1 MGMAVI
7 RAELPGVS
15 PFDMTKRNLLKLSL
29 AALVASS
36 ACDADE
42 ADLTPASFET
52 ETRGDLVR
60 CGTGAYDFLQING
73 LLRDNPELAD
83 ALGVATVESC
93 EDAQAFIDDSLDLV
107 ESFPSE
113 PLDPAGDEFRVAA
126 AEASHLTE
134 DGIIRLRF
142 PTASG
147 GTSSCTGVLVHE
159 RAVITSA
166 HCVDQLAP
174 GGAKNFD
181 AYGIAVDNFGGGKY
195 DGKVRINIHPD
206 YVGGSEGYA
215 GSFDVGDD
223 LAVVKLNYGSFGFSS
238 DARHRIY
245 VGPLG
250 MVGAMKFFGQ
260 GVNSN
265 AGGAGTLRRM
275 SYTPTW
281 AGPEHFFNNASGP
294 SRVCLGDSGG
304 PALDYLP
311 STGAPVVMGL
321 AALIEVN
328 DGEVDMCAKAGGKQ
342 SMTRLQNKISFIDQA
357 LGGTDS
363 DDCAYFD
370 VDGWQYYRC
379 FA

>member
-1 MGMAVI
+1 MIQA
-7 RAELPGVS
+7 ALPSVS
-15 PFDMTKRNLLKLSL
+15 PVDMDKRHLLRFSL
-29 AALVASS
+29 ATLAACS

-42 ADLTPASFET
+42 ADLSPPSFET
-52 ETRGDLVR
+52 QTRGDLVR
-60 CGTGAYDFLQING
+60 CETGSYDFLQINA
-73 LLRDNPELAD
+73 LLRDNPELSD
-83 ALGVATVESC
+83 ALGVETVESC
-93 EDAQAFIDDSLDLV
+93 EDAQAFIDDSLDVV

-113 PLDPAGDEFRVAA
+113 PLDGSVDEFRIAE

-142 PTASG
+142 PTPSG
-147 GTSSCTGVLVHE
+147 NTSSCTGVLVHE

-206 YVGGSEGYA
+206 YVGGSEGYG

-223 LAVVKLNYGSFGFSS
+223 LAVVKLNYGSFGFS
-238 DARHRIY
+238 DGARHRIY

-260 GVNSN
+260 GVTSN

-281 AGPEHFFNNASGP
+281 AGPEHFLNTADTP
-294 SRVCLGDSGG
+294 SRVCKGDSGG

-311 STGAPVVMGL
+311 SSGAPVVMGL
-321 AALIEVN
+321 AAFIEVN
-328 DGEVDMCAKAGGKQ
+328 DANVDKCAKAGGKQ
-342 SMTRLQNKISFIDQA
+342 SMTRLQNKVAFIDQA
-357 LGGTDS
+357 LGGTDT
-363 DDCAYFD
+363 DDCNFYD
-370 VDGWQYYRC
+370 VGGWQYYRC
-379 FA
+379 FD

>member
-1 MGMAVI
+1 MI
-7 RAELPGVS
+7 RTELPNV
-15 PFDMTKRNLLKLSL
+15 PLFDMTHKHLLKFSL
-29 AALVASS
+29 AALFVSS
-36 ACDADE
+36 GCDADE
-42 ADLTPASFET
+42 VDPTPPSFET
-52 ETRGDLVR
+52 ETRGELVR
-60 CGTGAYDFLQING
+60 CEAGTYDFLQINA
-73 LLRDNPELAD
+73 LLQDNPDLSD
-83 ALGVATVESC
+83 ALGMETVQSC
-93 EDAQAFIDDSLDLV
+93 QDAQAFIDDGLDFV

-113 PLDPAGDEFRVAA
+113 PLVSADDELRVAA

-142 PTASG
+142 PAPSG
-147 GTSSCTGVLVHE
+147 GVSSCTGVLVHQ

-181 AYGIAVDNFGGGKY
+181 AYGVAVDNFGGGKY
-195 DGKVRINIHPD
+195 TGKVRINIHPD
-206 YVGGSEGYA
+206 YVGGSEGHA
-215 GSFDVGDD
+215 GGFDVGDD

-238 DARHRIY
+238 NARHRIY

-260 GVNSN
+260 GVVSN

-281 AGPEHFFNNASGP
+281 AGPEHFLNHANGP
-294 SRVCLGDSGG
+294 SRVCAGDSGG

-311 STGAPVVMGL
+311 ASGVPLVMGL

-328 DGEVDMCAKAGGKQ
+328 DVDVDKCAKAGGKQ
-342 SMTRLQNKISFIDQA
+342 SMTRLQNKVEFIDQA
-357 LGGTDS
+357 LGGTNA
-363 DDCAYFD
+363 DDCTYFD
-370 VDGWQYYRC
+370 IGGWQYYRC
-379 FA
+379 FG